1 MEESRKP
8 IKPRKLVQS
17 DSKMSHSKYPNNS
30 VFKMHNVI
38 MGQDTPQIVSVPA
51 MGM

>member
-1 MEESRKP
+1 
-8 IKPRKLVQS
+8 
-17 DSKMSHSKYPNNS
+17 MSHSKYPNNS

-51 MGM
+51 MGMQKSEYGTLSMDPEDAELIH